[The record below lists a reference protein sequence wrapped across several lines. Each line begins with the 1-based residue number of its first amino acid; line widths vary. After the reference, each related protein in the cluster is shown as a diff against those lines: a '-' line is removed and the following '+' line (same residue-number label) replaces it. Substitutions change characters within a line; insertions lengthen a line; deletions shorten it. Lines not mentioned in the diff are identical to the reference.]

1 MIVFTVERSDDW
13 SASTSSPTGN
23 CMFQYLIAENIVVSS
38 NSNNNITII
47 VVVIIE
53 ITIIVSIWS
62 IQLLG
67 RFISVY
73 STIPVL
79 LHASGILS

>member
-23 CMFQYLIAENIVVSS
+23 CMFQYLIDENIVVSS

-47 VVVIIE
+47 VVIIE
-53 ITIIVSIWS
+53 ITIKVSIWS

-79 LHASGILS
+79 FHASGILS

>member
-47 VVVIIE
+47 VVIIE